1 MNDQPGSNDPLG
13 PVYPHDPT
21 KAQPIPRKSGLASPG
36 NIVWLVILAVV
47 ILIVIILLARDEPA
61 AEPPAPV
68 PTEISS

>member
-21 KAQPIPRKSGLASPG
+21 KAQPIPRKSGFASPS
-36 NIVWLVILAVV
+36 NIVGLIILAVV

-61 AEPPAPV
+61 GEVPAPAA
-68 PTEISS
+68 TEISR